1 MPNFEL
7 WMSKDGRCHCI
18 PNRGDLPRDMSRAD
32 FDSAVLVQMQ
42 INLDSKS
49 AEIAALKT
57 EIETIK
63 ANAEAEVKTLS
74 LSADAF
80 KKNAT
85 DAAHAAR
92 NAINDSTLDASATIA
107 VVTAIVAQVL
117 MPESERALVDA
128 LRQKQEIED
137 KIAKIKASIPKPDPT
152 P

>member
-49 AEIAALKT
+49 AEIAALKA
-57 EIETIK
+57 ELETIK
-63 ANAEAEVKTLS
+63 TNAEAEVKALS

-80 KKNAT
+80 KRNAT

-92 NAINDSTLDASATIA
+92 NAINDAALDDAATVA
-107 VVTAIVAQVL
+107 TVSAIVAQVL
-117 MPESERALVDA
+117 MPESERALVEA
-128 LRQKQEIED
+128 LKQRKEIED
-137 KIAKIKASIPKPDPT
+137 KIAALTLKVNP
-152 P
+152 